1 MSDDGEIA
9 GTPDPAAVRQP
20 LPPEV
25 PMQRAPVEPEM
36 DPAPAADGT
45 ADDWWRAAAPLPP
58 AAPPMPPHRPGSDW
72 ALEAGR
78 PDQGEGG
85 DPAGTFWQ
93 GDQVRGEM
101 RDTWATHGQEGIA
114 AAVEIGEYISDAITS
129 RLPDPHAPGA
139 KPKADLRWLRLKY
152 NVPAI
157 LISLLVTWRSHTS
170 VDRMTAWISE
180 DGIFAPLGAVL
191 IFALLLGLL
200 MVLPIGSWLASAFS
214 DLISWLVIALIRL
227 FGKAWST
234 PVIGY
239 VMRLIVAVALWSF
252 AISVVRAVWRGAVH
266 FLTGA

>member
-1 MSDDGEIA
+1 MSGDGEIGGA
-9 GTPDPAAVRQP
+9 PDPGVRQP

-25 PMQRAPVEPEM
+25 PMPRPEPVPEL
-36 DPAPAADGT
+36 DPDPGGEEGVE
-45 ADDWWRAAAPLPP
+45 WWRAAPP
-58 AAPPMPPHRPGSDW
+58 CPQAPPPVPPSRPGSDW
-72 ALEAGR
+72 AIEAGR
-78 PDQGEGG
+78 PDPGDDGEQGGR
-85 DPAGTFWQ
+85 WQ

-114 AAVEIGEYISDAITS
+114 AAMEIGEYISDAITS

-152 NVPAI
+152 NVPAV

-170 VDRMTAWISE
+170 VDRMTAFIGE
-180 DGIFAPLGAVL
+180 NGIFAPLGVVL
-191 IFALLLGLL
+191 IFAMLLGLL

-214 DLISWLVIALIRL
+214 DLITWAVTMLIRL

-234 PVIGY
+234 PYIGY
-239 VMRLIVAVALWSF
+239 VLRLAVAVALWSF
-252 AISVVRAVWRGAVH
+252 AIAVVRAIWRGAVH